1 MKNRH
6 PLLNGRAWR
15 FDFVFQNQWRTVP
28 RTKNFEIQR
37 TAKDAARL
45 FSHGLS
51 EIVPRFPIS
60 GFTADGV
67 DDIPAEEERD
77 VKQAEHNRDP
87 RGRSAD
93 DEIIQVQRG
102 IDQRE
107 IFHLDRQ
114 DHKQKHLLVGIQCG
128 IGEEQRQI
136 EERVIRIAGN
146 QRGDDEPSMPTK

>member
-1 MKNRH
+1 MGERGGLILFFKI
-6 PLLNGRAWR
+6 NGAQFRGR
-15 FDFVFQNQWRTVP
+15 
-28 RTKNFEIQR
+28 KI
-37 TAKDAARL
+37 L
-45 FSHGLS
+45 

-67 DDIPAEEERD
+67 DDIPSEEERD

-107 IFHLDRQ
+107 IFHLDGQ

-146 QRGDDEPSMPTK
+146 QRGDDRAEHTD